1 MNKMKEVAKMLGLDI
16 DEEFDIMMRENEPSN
31 YNPFKIRERG
41 LIDKDGLLA
50 NDYLNNLLIG
60 NFEII
65 KKAWKP
71 KRNEF
76 YYIILMDGSVGK
88 TFNNGQLIDAG
99 LITLGNFFK
108 TREEAEFHKDEMVAK
123 MKEVLE

>member
-41 LIDKDGLLA
+41 LIDKDDSFSYDELFWLLF
-50 NDYLNNLLIG
+50 G
-60 NFEII
+60 RCEIVERP
-65 KKAWKP
+65 WKP
-71 KRNEF
+71 KKFEEYF
-76 YYIILMDGSVGK
+76 YINIDGNVVSRCC
-88 TFNNGQLIDAG
+88 FQNSDDAG
-99 LITLGNFFK
+99 RMNMGNCFRTMEK
-108 TREEAEFHKDEMVAK
+108 AIPHTDEMVAK